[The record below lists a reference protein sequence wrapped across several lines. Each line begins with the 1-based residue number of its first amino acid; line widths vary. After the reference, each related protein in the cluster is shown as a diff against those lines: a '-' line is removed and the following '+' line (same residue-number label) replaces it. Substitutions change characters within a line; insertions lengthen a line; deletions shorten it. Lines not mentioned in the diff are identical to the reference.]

1 MRLNIFGRRARHDFA
16 ENRETVEQML
26 ARIDAMPVDPAYAHT
41 VGPDDYPTAVYPR
54 FALQQVEQRA
64 DGYAAL
70 VAVAGLKGGVR

>member
-1 MRLNIFGRRARHDFA
+1 MRLAIFGRHARHDFA
-16 ENRETVEQML
+16 EGRESVAELL
-26 ARIDAMPVDPAYAHT
+26 ARIDTTPVSAEYAHT

-70 VAVAGLKGGVR
+70 VTVAGLEGGAR